1 MWGHGF
7 ACRHFIEPCVMIMC
21 CLLQYMK
28 PNSDVTV
35 LGEMIFGSVAMAFQ
49 GTVLKVHS
57 MKAPSRVM
65 CTKVFHSPV
74 TGTCNRE
81 VRY

>member
-1 MWGHGF
+1 
-7 ACRHFIEPCVMIMC
+7 
-21 CLLQYMK
+21 MK

-74 TGTCNRE
+74 TGTRNRRI
-81 VRY
+81 RY